1 MSSLSF
7 KLRPTFLF
15 SSKGDL
21 VRVKKWLTEDP
32 EPEPELNKVSTSP
45 RKGRKV
51 LIEKSQNLRSSNRK
65 SEEADNQTST
75 ENQDQPDRGQID
87 QDQTNRDQTDQTTKN
102 SEILDLHRYTKQ
114 QKFRVSIL
122 QLQFNHTVGPLNRI
136 ALGQAFSDYNS
147 QK

>member
-32 EPEPELNKVSTSP
+32 EPEPELNKISTSP

-87 QDQTNRDQTDQTTKN
+87 PDQTNRDQTDQTTKN

-122 QLQFNHTVGPLNRI
+122 
-136 ALGQAFSDYNS
+136 
-147 QK
+147 